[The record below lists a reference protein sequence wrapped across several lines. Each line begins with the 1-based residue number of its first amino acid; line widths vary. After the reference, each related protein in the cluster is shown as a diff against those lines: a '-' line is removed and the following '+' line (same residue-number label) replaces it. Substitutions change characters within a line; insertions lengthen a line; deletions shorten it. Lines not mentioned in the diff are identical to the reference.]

1 MRIPKSLWIVVLI
14 IVLFSTTTV
23 AAQRTP
29 TPSPTPPP
37 LPSGKA
43 NAYSVVVEGYEDP
56 VREPGSSYDPWAG
69 HHLVAFHVVLENLD
83 NEEALSTS
91 VTNGVLVDADGFV
104 HDSERHLCKHETSG
118 ANLVIGEKRRG
129 RICFVIPNDA
139 APANLKFKYTDFPEQ
154 FVQVKL
160 PDKLPPV
167 ELGEAPEEDELKE
180 LMHSPEA
187 DLVFGVLLDVFS
199 EDALIAILSTEI
211 DDAEFL
217 RKSLIRPLKR
227 ALP

>member
-1 MRIPKSLWIVVLI
+1 MRMPKSLWIVVLI

-37 LPSGKA
+37 LPTGIA
-43 NAYSVVVEGYEDP
+43 NNYSVTVEGYEDP
-56 VREPGSSYDPWAG
+56 VREPSHSYDPWAG

-83 NEEALSTS
+83 NEETLSTS
-91 VTNGVLVDADGFV
+91 VSNGVLVDAEGFV
-104 HDSERHLCKHETSG
+104 YDSESSLCKHEISG

-129 RICFVIPNDA
+129 RLCFVIPNDA
-139 APANLKFKYTDFPEQ
+139 LPVNLKFKYADYPEQ
-154 FVQVKL
+154 FVEVKL

-167 ELGEAPEEDELKE
+167 ELGEDPESAQLKE

-227 ALP
+227 ALS